1 MDRRSFLLTTAG
13 AAAGVAFSRAAWA
26 AGPDDDEP
34 TDATKKVLHDKFG
47 DRPLLK
53 GHVQFDIPEDAPDG
67 RAVPLFIETD
77 LDETPARYVKAFH
90 IIVDHNPDIYVAGF
104 HFSPGLGGASIDT
117 RIKMR
122 RESYVRAIAELNTG
136 ELYVSAKKVFVSLNG
151 CG

>member
-1 MDRRSFLLTTAG
+1 MDRRSFLL
-13 AAAGVAFSRAAWA
+13 AAASVAFARAAWA
-26 AGPDDDEP
+26 NAPNAPDDDEP

-47 DRPLLK
+47 DRPLVK

-77 LDETPARYVKAFH
+77 FDETPARYVKAFH

-104 HFSPGLGGASIDT
+104 HFGPGLGGASIDT

-122 RESYVRAIAELNTG
+122 RESYVRAIAELNSG
-136 ELYVSAKKVFVSLNG
+136 ELYVSSKKVFVSLNG